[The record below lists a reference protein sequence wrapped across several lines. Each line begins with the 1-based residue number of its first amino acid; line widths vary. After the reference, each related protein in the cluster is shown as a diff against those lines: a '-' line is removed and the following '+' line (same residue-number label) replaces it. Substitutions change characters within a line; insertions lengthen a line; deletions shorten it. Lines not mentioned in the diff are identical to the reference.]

1 MTQFFNFPRWLV
13 KEPELSG
20 TAMGVLYVVATPI
33 GNLDDIS
40 ARALRVLREV
50 ALIAAED
57 TRHSARLMQHFGIST
72 PLQACHEHNEREQG
86 GRFIGRLQA
95 GEDVAL
101 ISDAG
106 TPLISDPGY
115 HLVRQARA
123 AGVRVVPIPGACALI
138 AALSAA
144 GLPSD
149 RFIFEGF
156 LPAKMAARRAR
167 LELLREEPRTLI
179 FYEAPHRIL
188 ECIEDLQAIFGSQRL
203 ALLGRELTK
212 TFETLKGL
220 PLGEL
225 CEWVAADSNQQRG
238 ECVLLVAGW
247 EAPQGDAQVSAE
259 ALRVLDLLL
268 AEMPLKR
275 AAALAAEITG
285 VRKNLLYQVALE
297 RQSDA

>member
-1 MTQFFNFPRWLV
+1 MSQPAV
-13 KEPELSG
+13 ASVQPGS
-20 TAMGVLYVVATPI
+20 LYVVATPI

-40 ARALRVLREV
+40 ARALRILREV

-57 TRHSARLMQHFGIST
+57 TRHSARLLQHFGIET
-72 PLQACHEHNEREQG
+72 PLAACHEHNERDQG
-86 GRFIGRLQA
+86 GRFLARLQA

-123 AGVRVVPIPGACALI
+123 AGVAVVPVPGACALI

-156 LPAKMAARRAR
+156 LPAKAAGRRAR
-167 LELLREEPRTLI
+167 LEQVREEPRTLI

-188 ECIEDLQAIFGSQRL
+188 ECLQDMRDVFGADRP
-203 ALLGRELTK
+203 ALLARELTK
-212 TFETLKGL
+212 TFETLQGL
-220 PLGEL
+220 PLAEL
-225 CEWVAADSNQQRG
+225 SEWVAADSNQQRG
-238 ECVLLVAGW
+238 ECVVLVAGW
-247 EAPQGDAQVSAE
+247 QAPEGEEAVSAE
-259 ALRVLDLLL
+259 ALRVLDLLM

-297 RQSDA
+297 RKA

>member
-1 MTQFFNFPRWLV
+1 MSQPAV
-13 KEPELSG
+13 ASVQPG
-20 TAMGVLYVVATPI
+20 TLYVVATPI

-40 ARALRVLREV
+40 ARALRILREV

-57 TRHSARLMQHFGIST
+57 TRHSARLLQHFGIQT
-72 PLQACHEHNEREQG
+72 PLAACHEHNERDQG
-86 GRFIGRLQA
+86 GRFLARLQA

-123 AGVRVVPIPGACALI
+123 AGFAVVPVPGACALI

-156 LPAKMAARRAR
+156 LPAKAAGRRAR
-167 LELLREEPRTLI
+167 LEQVREEPRTLI

-188 ECIEDLQAIFGSQRL
+188 ECLQDMREVFGADRP
-203 ALLGRELTK
+203 ALLARELTK
-212 TFETLKGL
+212 TFETLQGL
-220 PLGEL
+220 PLAEL

-238 ECVLLVAGW
+238 ECVVLVAGW
-247 EAPQGDAQVSAE
+247 QAPEGEEAVSAE

-297 RQSDA
+297 RKG

>member
-1 MTQFFNFPRWLV
+1 MN
-13 KEPELSG
+13 SAAG
-20 TAMGVLYVVATPI
+20 TLYVVATPI
-33 GNLDDIS
+33 GNLEDIS
-40 ARALRVLREV
+40 ARALRVLNEV

-57 TRHSARLMQHFGIST
+57 TRHSARLLQHFGIST
-72 PLQACHEHNEREQG
+72 PLAACHEHNERDEG
-86 GRFIGRLQA
+86 GRFIKRLLA
-95 GEDVAL
+95 GENVAL

-123 AGVRVVPIPGACALI
+123 VGIRVVPLPGACALV

-156 LPAKMAARRAR
+156 LPAKQVARRTR

-188 ECIEDLQAIFGSQRL
+188 DSLTDMEEVFGPERP
-203 ALLGRELTK
+203 AVLGRELTK

-220 PLGEL
+220 PLAEL
-225 CEWVAADSNQQRG
+225 RVWVASDSNQQRG
-238 ECVLLVAGW
+238 ECVLVVGGW
-247 EAPQGDAQVSAE
+247 QAPQGEEAIDAN
-259 ALRVLDLLL
+259 ALRVLRLLL
-268 AEMPLKR
+268 AELPVKR
-275 AAALAAEITG
+275 AAAVAAEITG
-285 VRKNLLYQVALE
+285 ARKNVLYQLALQE
-297 RQSDA
+297 KSSE